1 MGCQLGK
8 LAASERRGN
17 NAGPALADGPPPAT
31 DPRLP
36 LTAKQKYSM
45 LASWKGISR
54 AMEKT
59 GICMFIKLFEENQD
73 LLHMFEKFRQYRTKE
88 EQINSTELAEH
99 ANNVM
104 NTLDEGIKGL
114 DDLDNF
120 FAYIHQVGASHRR
133 IPGFK
138 VEYFWKIEAPFL
150 AAVEST
156 LGDRY
161 TPNVE
166 NIYKIT
172 IKFILETLI
181 EGYEKAG
188 APSNAT

>member
-1 MGCQLGK
+1 
-8 LAASERRGN
+8 
-17 NAGPALADGPPPAT
+17 
-31 DPRLP
+31 
-36 LTAKQKYSM
+36 
-45 LASWKGISR
+45 
-54 AMEKT
+54 
-59 GICMFIKLFEENQD
+59 
-73 LLHMFEKFRQYRTKE
+73 MFEKFRQCRTKE
-88 EQINSTELAEH
+88 EQINSMELAEH

-120 FAYIHQVGASHRR
+120 FGYIHQVGASHRR

-138 VEYFWKIEAPFL
+138 VEYFWLSPPQKIEAPFL

-166 NIYKIT
+166 SIYKIT

-181 EGYEKAG
+181 EGYEAAG
-188 APSNAT
+188 KHPT